1 MAHSG
6 PKSLILRLAS
16 ALVLCTMIPALTAE
30 AKDIDGQPNKGSEG
44 THAVPATL
52 DTRQIVVEPAG
63 TEQPSPAAKTETA
76 EAAPAAEAPAPPSTK
91 PSADGR
97 DEVAPA
103 TEQGLPSP
111 PQTSPGIGHGYALAY
126 VLGYRAAYGHGY
138 GYHRY
143 QPTHGYEGDYE
154 PAGYGHSRGYEHCD

>member
-6 PKSLILRLAS
+6 PKNLILRLAS
-16 ALVLCTMIPALTAE
+16 ALVLCTMIPALAAE

-76 EAAPAAEAPAPPSTK
+76 EAAPAAEAPTPPSTK
-91 PSADGR
+91 SSAPGR

-103 TEQGLPSP
+103 AKEELHSR
-111 PQTSPGIGHGYALAY
+111 PQTSPAIEHGYVHAY
-126 VLGYRAAYGHGY
+126 VLRYRAAYGQGY

-143 QPTHGYEGDYE
+143 QPTHGYANDYE